1 MRPLHRE
8 KPRWR
13 VCQNKRAYVQLQS
26 FADAAVA
33 YKLTTAA
40 SAKARY
46 SEHPRAG
53 MRTYY
58 VDETGFTGEDLLSED
73 QPIFTQATNDFSNDE
88 VNYFIQFTFS
98 GVGSAELKYN
108 RLARNGRHHDKIIKL
123 VRILAVDP
131 LRVGAWVA
139 HKEYA
144 LMTLIV
150 DWWMEPLAHMG
161 GLNLYKDGANHG
173 MANML
178 FYCLEGFWSAAFRR
192 KLLLYFQR
200 MFRSGRW
207 SDTNN
212 AEHSWKKKRC
222 GWTTARTKSC
232 ATSRCRS

>member
-1 MRPLHRE
+1 
-8 KPRWR
+8 
-13 VCQNKRAYVQLQS
+13 
-26 FADAAVA
+26 
-33 YKLTTAA
+33 
-40 SAKARY
+40 
-46 SEHPRAG
+46 

-73 QPIFTQATNDFSNDE
+73 QPIFAQATNDFSNNE
-88 VNYFIQFTFS
+88 ASQLIESTFS
-98 GVGSAELKYN
+98 GVGSAELKYH
-108 RLARNGRHHDKIIKL
+108 RLARNGRHHDKIIEL

-150 DWWMEPLAHMG
+150 DWWMEPLAHMC

-192 KLLLYFQR
+192 KLLLHFQR
-200 MFRSGRW
+200 MFRS
-207 SDTNN
+207 
-212 AEHSWKKKRC
+212 
-222 GWTTARTKSC
+222 RTVE
-232 ATSRCRS
+232 RYEECRTFVEKERMRVDDSKDEILRYFSLSFMMLGYRHVVGVPERVLDIALPGLIELGHKWNERHDVIAHVPFRRDGCV